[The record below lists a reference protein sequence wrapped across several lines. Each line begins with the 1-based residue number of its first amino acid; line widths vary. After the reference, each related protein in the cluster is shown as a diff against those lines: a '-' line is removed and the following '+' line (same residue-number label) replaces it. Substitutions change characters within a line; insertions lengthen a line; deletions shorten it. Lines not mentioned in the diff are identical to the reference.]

1 MSNSFN
7 IDNLNSFI
15 QQASQVV
22 NCGSDCQRQKIS
34 EQLQNTYL
42 NAETNLASAA
52 NQVEVAQ
59 KKYITFTKGT
69 TAYNNL
75 NVNQLTEKAEL
86 IAAKFQDN
94 FNKDYSNTGLLIDTY
109 NGLYVNLQNV
119 EELYNRYKN
128 QKIKLFKDLK
138 NNTSDVLTNDRKT
151 FYEEQGIEKLNFW
164 YFYVLITVYV
174 ICVIWYIVISFIY
187 PSQLNWKHRLS
198 VLVCLVALPFV
209 SSYLLNIVL
218 SIINFIYG
226 FMPKKV
232 N

>member
-174 ICVIWYIVISFIY
+174 ICVIWYFVISFIY
-187 PSQLNWKHRLS
+187 PSQLNWKNRLS

-218 SIINFIYG
+218 SIINFIYEL
-226 FMPKKV
+226 MPKKV

>member
-22 NCGSDCQRQKIS
+22 SCGSDCQRQKTS

-42 NAETNLASAA
+42 NAETNLASAV

-59 KKYITFTKGT
+59 KNYVTFTEGT

-75 NVNQLTEKAEL
+75 NVNQLTEKAQL

-94 FNKDYSNTGLLIDTY
+94 FNKEYSNTGLLIDTY
-109 NGLYVNLQNV
+109 NSLYVNLQNV

-128 QKIKLFKDLK
+128 QKIKLFKELK
-138 NNTSDVLTNDRKT
+138 NNTSDVLTNDRKS
-151 FYEEQGIEKLNFW
+151 FYEEQDIKKLNFW

-174 ICVIWYIVISFIY
+174 ICVIWYFVISFIY
-187 PSQLNWKHRLS
+187 PSQLNWKNRLS
-198 VLVCLVALPFV
+198 FLVCLVALPFV

-218 SIINFIYG
+218 SIINFIYEL
-226 FMPKKV
+226 MPKKV